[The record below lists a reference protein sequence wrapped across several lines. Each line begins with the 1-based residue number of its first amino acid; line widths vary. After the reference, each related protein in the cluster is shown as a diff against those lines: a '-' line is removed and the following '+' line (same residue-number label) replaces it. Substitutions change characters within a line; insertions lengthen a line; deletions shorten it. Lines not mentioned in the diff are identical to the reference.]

1 MTSKIKISGLFLL
14 LIAVGSCHNADQD
27 VLNNSPSARVAVNQ
41 QPADRK
47 PNVDESV
54 KGDYEVRAG
63 MLYFKD
69 LETYLT
75 LRDKLNKMQTD
86 EQIAFAK
93 NLGFTS
99 ALKRYSEILI
109 DLDKIRDKQ
118 QYDKALTDNKITLSL
133 QDEEIRPVFNPVH
146 AALMNQENMVSIGKV
161 IHCFMADATVMVID
175 GDVIKARQA
184 TQSLTST
191 DENIVVFGNGNNR
204 KSSIGGRRAASCSR
218 FDQTRENTDHNRR
231 VRVTSGLGTDSFL
244 KSTPPGY
251 GNYYYIQV
259 YSLIEGTA
267 FKKNFWGN
275 WVPYSTGNTMYA
287 SYSVDIS
294 WFSLLYNAPTS
305 TSFGRNYVF
314 SNDSHVIHDKVVF
327 ETADWVPQNLA
338 YLFDASR
345 YTPVYHEG
353 DPSLGYYSSGGVP
366 SGTPL
371 TCP

>member
-1 MTSKIKISGLFLL
+1 MASKIKIICLFLL
-14 LIAVGSCHNADQD
+14 LLAVGSCHDPNRD
-27 VLNNSPSARVAVNQ
+27 VLNSSRSARVAANQ

-69 LETYLT
+69 VETYLS
-75 LRDKLNKMQTD
+75 LEDKVSKMQTD
-86 EQIAFAK
+86 EQIAFAQK
-93 NLGFTS
+93 IGFTS
-99 ALKRYSEILI
+99 ALKRYSEILVN
-109 DLDKIRDKQ
+109 LDKIRDKQ
-118 QYDKALTDNKITLSL
+118 QYDKALTDNKTILSI
-133 QDEEIRPVFNPVH
+133 QNGEIRPLFNPVH
-146 AALMNQENMVSIGKV
+146 AALTNQENMVSIGKV

-175 GDVIKARQA
+175 GDIIKARQA
-184 TQSLTST
+184 TKSLTSI
-191 DENIVVFGNGNNR
+191 DESVVVFKNNN
-204 KSSIGGRRAASCSR
+204 KSSAGGRRAASCSR
-218 FDQTRENTDHNRR
+218 FDQTRENSDGNRQ
-231 VRVTSGLGTDSFL
+231 VRVTSGLGTDYFL
-244 KSTPPGY
+244 KSTPPGS

-267 FKKNFWGN
+267 FKKNIWGN

-294 WFSLLYNAPTS
+294 WFSLLFNAPTS
-305 TSFGRNYVF
+305 TSFGRNYLF
-314 SNDSHVIHDKVVF
+314 SNDSHVIHDKVPF
-327 ETADWVPQNLA
+327 ENADWVPQELA
-338 YLFDASR
+338 YLFDSPR

-353 DPSLGYYSSGGVP
+353 DPSLGYYTSGGVP